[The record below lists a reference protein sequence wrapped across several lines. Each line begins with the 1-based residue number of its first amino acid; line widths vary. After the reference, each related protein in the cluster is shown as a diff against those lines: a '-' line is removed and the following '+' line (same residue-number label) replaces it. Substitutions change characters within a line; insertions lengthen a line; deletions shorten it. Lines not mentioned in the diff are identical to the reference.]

1 MCAGIDVSL
10 KELSIAWK
18 NRKGER
24 QEFSAPNTAVGHKKL
39 ADMFGRTSR
48 PSRIVIE
55 ATGSF
60 HIDLAIRLA
69 EEPGIEVMIV
79 NPLAAR
85 RFAQAQMRRAK
96 TDRVDALM
104 LLEFAERM
112 EFVAW
117 TPPRAVILEFR
128 AVGRHLSRLVEERT
142 ALQNQIA
149 AASAT
154 STTPAFVLSDVRAGL
169 TAIEARIGACQAE
182 ALRVVASDE
191 PLTAGHRALVTVKG
205 IADRSAILIAS
216 ELAVLDPTMTADEVV
231 AQAGLDP
238 RPYQSGTLKG
248 ARRTSKVGNARLRGA
263 MFMPAMVAARYNP
276 PVREWYE
283 SLIQR
288 GKGATVAFTAVARRL
303 LRTLWVI
310 YKTKTAWDDAL
321 FRPKAPRVPPAPSE
335 KNSVTAPAAP

>member
-1 MCAGIDVSL
+1 MSLLPHHGMCAGIDVSL

-154 STTPAFVLSDVRAGL
+154 STTPAFVLSDLREGL

-205 IADRSAILIAS
+205 MTQVRSLVSSLVRTKLLTKLLIKLNFLRS
-216 ELAVLDPTMTADEVV
+216 SSPSRVC
-231 AQAGLDP
+231 P
-238 RPYQSGTLKG
+238 RFLVPL
-248 ARRTSKVGNARLRGA
+248 
-263 MFMPAMVAARYNP
+263 
-276 PVREWYE
+276 
-283 SLIQR
+283 SL
-288 GKGATVAFTAVARRL
+288 
-303 LRTLWVI
+303 
-310 YKTKTAWDDAL
+310 
-321 FRPKAPRVPPAPSE
+321 
-335 KNSVTAPAAP
+335 